1 MPDFSERGTQ
11 LLARTWRIQGSEEL
25 VRMSRHEKR
34 RIEIW
39 ERMHLIEGDL
49 FLLSARSGEL
59 NPADGRRVERLHAE
73 RTQLAVELLLIQYR

>member
-11 LLARTWRIQGSEEL
+11 LLAPALRVQGGEGF
-25 VRMSRHEKR
+25 VQMPRYEKR

-59 NPADGRRVERLHAE
+59 APADGRRVERLHAE

>member
-1 MPDFSERGTQ
+1 MLAPALRVQGGEGFVQMPPY
-11 LLARTWRIQGSEEL
+11 
-25 VRMSRHEKR
+25 EKR

-59 NPADGRRVERLHAE
+59 DPADGRRVERLHAE

>member
-1 MPDFSERGTQ
+1 M
-11 LLARTWRIQGSEEL
+11 LARAGQVQGGEDI
-25 VRMSRHEKR
+25 VKMSRYEKR

-59 NPADGRRVERLHAE
+59 ATADAHRVERLHAE

>member
-1 MPDFSERGTQ
+1 M
-11 LLARTWRIQGSEEL
+11 LALARPGPGGKEL
-25 VRMSRHEKR
+25 VHMPRYEKR

-39 ERMHLIEGDL
+39 ERMHFIEGDL

-59 NPADGRRVERLHAE
+59 DPADGRRVERLHAE